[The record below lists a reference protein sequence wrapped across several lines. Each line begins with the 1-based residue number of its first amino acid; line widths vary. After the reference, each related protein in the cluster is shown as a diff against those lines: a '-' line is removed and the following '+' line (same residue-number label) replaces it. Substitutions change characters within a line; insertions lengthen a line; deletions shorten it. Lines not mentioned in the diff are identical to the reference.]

1 MFNKALLARQGWRF
15 LQHSNSLVYRFLKAK
30 YFPHTS
36 FLEAPVPN
44 NVSYIWRSLCESR
57 HVLRASLRW
66 CVGTDTC
73 IKAWTDAWLP
83 SPTTYKVISSVRGL
97 SEEATM
103 DSLIDHD
110 LKCWNID
117 LLGQGL
123 LPRDVE
129 IIKQITLSK
138 RRPSD
143 RLIWTGTSNVKFTV
157 RSAYHLLLHEQDRV
171 LESTSRGMGA
181 SQHLWSAIWSA
192 KVQPKIRVFMWRAC
206 LDILPT
212 RTKLFDRGILS
223 FFTCQWCEDDPE
235 TTSHV
240 L

>member
-1 MFNKALLARQGWRF
+1 MGFHDLQLFNKALLARQGWRF

-57 HVLRASLRW
+57 HVLRAGLRW

-97 SEEATM
+97 SEEAIV

-110 LKCWNID
+110 LMCWNTD
-117 LLGQGL
+117 LLGQVL

-143 RLIWTGTSNVKFTV
+143 RLIWTGTSMGNLQSVVLIIYYYMNKIGYW
-157 RSAYHLLLHEQDRV
+157 SLLLGGRV
-171 LESTSRGMGA
+171 
-181 SQHLWSAIWSA
+181 HLSICGLQFGLRRFNQ
-192 KVQPKIRVFMWRAC
+192 KFGYLC
-206 LDILPT
+206 
-212 RTKLFDRGILS
+212 G
-223 FFTCQWCEDDPE
+223 
-235 TTSHV
+235 V
-240 L
+240 LVWI